1 MIEAR
6 AYPAI
11 APAENRS
18 PIRSVGIGLAVGL
31 SVVVLA
37 ALCFAG
43 NAQLLRGAIPIA
55 ALLVA
60 LALYFIK
67 PVLYIQY
74 SLWVWF
80 LAPLARRIV
89 DWKFGY
95 TDPNLVLLAPF
106 LVSGVAGL
114 TLVLPGRRKN
124 IGLPAVFVLCIA
136 AILYGFVVGIVVR
149 PSAET
154 VYGLLNWL
162 CPLLFGVHIYSN
174 WPSYEEHRRAI
185 SRTLLWALLIL
196 GLYGIYQFFLPPTW
210 DRIWLENGSI
220 GQISPSFGQPEPL
233 RVRVWSTMNSPAP
246 FANAMMAGLLLLL
259 MIRSTL
265 KLPAAVAGYLA
276 FLLSM
281 VRTAWLGWLI
291 GFFLMLKNINP
302 RVIIRIFLS
311 AVVLL
316 VCLLP
321 LLSDPRLAMVIG
333 DRVKTFMDLG
343 HDESFGDRLEMYR
356 VLVNDA
362 AGNPFGHGLKN
373 LEVSH
378 GIPVDSGVL
387 VMFFSLG
394 WLGTL
399 LYALGITSLFLKNGP
414 RPEMHD
420 QFYNAAKAIVIAMLA
435 QLIGANIFVNVTG
448 AIFWTFT
455 GMRLAA
461 SPYHAQERAGP
472 NQLQP
477 SE

>member
-1 MIEAR
+1 MTEAR
-6 AYPAI
+6 AYPAMEF
-11 APAENRS
+11 AENRS
-18 PIRSVGIGLAVGL
+18 EIGSLGIGLAVGL
-31 SVVVLA
+31 SVVVVL

-43 NAQLLRGAIPIA
+43 KAQLLRGAIPVA
-55 ALLVA
+55 ALLIA
-60 LALYFIK
+60 LALYFIR

-89 DWKFGY
+89 DWRFGY
-95 TDPNLVLLAPF
+95 IDPNMVLLAPF
-106 LVSGVAGL
+106 LVSGIAGL

-124 IGLPAVFVLCIA
+124 TGVPAVFVLCST
-136 AILYGFVVGIVVR
+136 AILYGFVVGMIVR

-162 CPLLFGVHIYSN
+162 CPLLF
-174 WPSYEEHRRAI
+174 RA
-185 SRTLLWALLIL
+185 
-196 GLYGIYQFFLPPTW
+196 TW
-210 DRIWLENGSI
+210 DRVWLENGSI

-246 FANAMMAGLLLLL
+246 FANAMMTGLLLLL
-259 MIRSTL
+259 MIRSAL

-302 RVIIRIFLS
+302 RVIGRMFLS
-311 AVVLL
+311 AFVLL
-316 VCLLP
+316 VCLVP
-321 LLSDPRLAMVIG
+321 LLNDPRLANVIG
-333 DRVKTFMDLG
+333 DRVKTFTDLG

-356 VLVNDA
+356 VLVSDA

-378 GIPVDSGVL
+378 GIPVDSGIL
-387 VMFFSLG
+387 VTVFSLG

-399 LYALGITSLFLKNGP
+399 LYALGIISLFLKKQP
-414 RPEMHD
+414 APEMHD
-420 QFYNAAKAIVIAMLA
+420 DFYRAGKAIFIAMLA
-435 QLIGANIFVNVTG
+435 QLVGANIFVNVTG

-461 SPYHAQERAGP
+461 SPYHGQERLAA
-472 NQLQP
+472 NQLQ
-477 SE
+477 SSD

>member
-6 AYPAI
+6 AYPTTTLV
-11 APAENRS
+11 ENRNAIHS
-18 PIRSVGIGLAVGL
+18 GGIGLAVGS
-31 SVVVLA
+31 SVVLVA

-43 NAQLLRGAIPIA
+43 KAQLLRGAIPIA
-55 ALLVA
+55 AMLVG
-60 LALYFIK
+60 LTLYFIK
-67 PVLYIQY
+67 PVLYVQY
-74 SLWVWF
+74 SIWAWF

-106 LVSGVAGL
+106 LVSGIAGL
-114 TLVLPGRRKN
+114 TLVLPGRRRN
-124 IGLPAVFVLCIA
+124 TRIPAVFVLCST

-162 CPLLFGVHIYSN
+162 CPLLFGVHIYLN
-174 WPSYEEHRRAI
+174 WTSYEEHRRAI
-185 SRTLLWALLIL
+185 NRTFLWALLIL
-196 GLYGIYQFFLPPTW
+196 GLYGSYQFFAPPIW
-210 DRIWLENGSI
+210 DRVWLENGSI
-220 GQISPSFGQPEPL
+220 SQISPSFGQPEPL

-265 KLPAAVAGYLA
+265 KLPAAAAGYVA

-281 VRTAWLGWLI
+281 VRTAWLAWLI

-321 LLSDPRLAMVIG
+321 LLNDPRLATVIG
-333 DRVKTFMDLG
+333 DRVKTFTDLG

-399 LYALGITSLFLKNGP
+399 LYAIGITSLFLKNGP

-420 QFYNAAKAIVIAMLA
+420 QFYNAATAIVIAMLA
-435 QLIGANIFVNVTG
+435 QLVGANIFVNVTG
-448 AIFWTFT
+448 TIFWTFT

-461 SPYHAQERAGP
+461 SPYHAHERTA
-472 NQLQP
+472 NHFQP
-477 SE
+477 SD

>member
-1 MIEAR
+1 MMEAR

-11 APAENRS
+11 ALAENHS
-18 PIRSVGIGLAVGL
+18 AIRSLGIGLTVGL
-31 SVVVLA
+31 SAVVVA
-37 ALCFAG
+37 ALCLAG
-43 NAQLLRGAIPIA
+43 KGQLLRGALPIA
-55 ALLVA
+55 ALLVG
-60 LALYFIK
+60 LTLYFIR
-67 PVLYIQY
+67 PVLYVQY

-80 LAPLARRIV
+80 LAPLARRMV
-89 DWKFGY
+89 DWQFGY
-95 TDPNLVLLAPF
+95 TDPNFVLLAPF
-106 LVSGVAGL
+106 LVSGIAGL

-124 IGLPAVFVLCIA
+124 TGMPAVFVLCSA
-136 AILYGFVVGIVVR
+136 AILYGFVVGMVVR

-162 CPLLFGVHIYSN
+162 CPLLFGAHLYLNS
-174 WPSYEEHRRAI
+174 PRYEQHRKAI

-196 GLYGIYQFFLPPTW
+196 GIYGIYQFVLPPVW
-210 DRIWLENGSI
+210 DRVWLENGSI

-246 FANAMMAGLLLLL
+246 FANAMMSGLLLLL
-259 MIRSTL
+259 MIRSAL

-281 VRTAWLGWLI
+281 VRTAWLSWLI
-291 GFFLMLKNINP
+291 GFFLLLKNINL
-302 RVIIRIFLS
+302 RAIVRIFLS
-311 AVVLL
+311 VAALL

-321 LLSDPRLAMVIG
+321 LLNDPRLATVIG
-333 DRVKTFMDLG
+333 DRVKTFTDLG

-362 AGNPFGHGLKN
+362 AADPFGHGLKN

-387 VMFFSLG
+387 VMVFSLG

-399 LYALGITSLFLKNGP
+399 LYALGITSLFLRKECGS
-414 RPEMHD
+414 EMHD
-420 QFYNAAKAIVIAMLA
+420 GFYKAGKAIVIAMLA

-448 AIFWTFT
+448 AIFWTFA

-461 SPYHAQERAGP
+461 SPYHAQERLDL
-472 NQLQP
+472 N
-477 SE
+477 

>member
-6 AYPAI
+6 AYPTTTLV
-11 APAENRS
+11 ENRNAIHS
-18 PIRSVGIGLAVGL
+18 GGIGLAVGS
-31 SVVVLA
+31 SVVLVA

-43 NAQLLRGAIPIA
+43 KAQLLRGAIPIA
-55 ALLVA
+55 AMLVG
-60 LALYFIK
+60 LTLYFIK
-67 PVLYIQY
+67 PVLYVQY
-74 SLWVWF
+74 SIWAWF

-106 LVSGVAGL
+106 LVSGIAGL
-114 TLVLPGRRKN
+114 TLVLPGRRRN
-124 IGLPAVFVLCIA
+124 TRIPAVFVLCST

-162 CPLLFGVHIYSN
+162 CPLLFGVHIYLN
-174 WPSYEEHRRAI
+174 WTSYEEHRRAI
-185 SRTLLWALLIL
+185 NRTFLWALLIL
-196 GLYGIYQFFLPPTW
+196 GLYGIYQFFSPPIW
-210 DRIWLENGSI
+210 DRVWLENGSI
-220 GQISPSFGQPEPL
+220 SQISPSFGQPEPL

-265 KLPAAVAGYLA
+265 KLPAAAAGYVA

-281 VRTAWLGWLI
+281 VRTAWLAWLI

-321 LLSDPRLAMVIG
+321 LLNDPRLATVIG
-333 DRVKTFMDLG
+333 DRVKTFTDLG

-399 LYALGITSLFLKNGP
+399 LYAIGITSLFLKNGP

-420 QFYNAAKAIVIAMLA
+420 QFYNAATAIVIAMLA
-435 QLIGANIFVNVTG
+435 QLVGANIFVNVTG
-448 AIFWTFT
+448 TIFWTFT

-461 SPYHAQERAGP
+461 SPYHAHERTA
-472 NQLQP
+472 NHFQP
-477 SE
+477 SD

>member
-6 AYPAI
+6 AYPTTTLV
-11 APAENRS
+11 ENRNAIHS
-18 PIRSVGIGLAVGL
+18 GGIGLAVGS
-31 SVVVLA
+31 SVVLVA

-43 NAQLLRGAIPIA
+43 KAQLLRGAIPIA
-55 ALLVA
+55 AMLVG
-60 LALYFIK
+60 LTLYFIK
-67 PVLYIQY
+67 PVLYVQY
-74 SLWVWF
+74 SIWAWF

-106 LVSGVAGL
+106 LVSGIAGL
-114 TLVLPGRRKN
+114 TLVLPGRRRN
-124 IGLPAVFVLCIA
+124 TRIPAVFVLCST

-162 CPLLFGVHIYSN
+162 CPLLFGVHIYLN
-174 WPSYEEHRRAI
+174 WTSYEEHRRAI
-185 SRTLLWALLIL
+185 NRTLLWALLIL
-196 GLYGIYQFFLPPTW
+196 GLYGIYQFFAPPIW
-210 DRIWLENGSI
+210 DRVWLENGSI

-265 KLPAAVAGYLA
+265 KLPAAAAGYVA

-281 VRTAWLGWLI
+281 VRTAWLAWLI

-302 RVIIRIFLS
+302 RVVIRLFLS
-311 AVVLL
+311 AAFLL

-321 LLSDPRLAMVIG
+321 LLNDPRLATVIG
-333 DRVKTFMDLG
+333 DRVKTFTDLR

-356 VLVNDA
+356 VLVSDA
-362 AGNPFGHGLKN
+362 ASNPFGHGLKN

-378 GIPVDSGVL
+378 GIPVDSGIL
-387 VMFFSLG
+387 VTIFSLG
-394 WLGTL
+394 WLGTF
-399 LYALGITSLFLKNGP
+399 LYALGIMSLFLKKQP
-414 RPEMHD
+414 APEMQD
-420 QFYNAAKAIVIAMLA
+420 EFYRAGKAIVIAMLA
-435 QLIGANIFVNVTG
+435 QLLGANIFVNVTG
-448 AIFWTFT
+448 AIFWTFLA
-455 GMRLAA
+455 MRLAA
-461 SPYHAQERAGP
+461 FPYHAEV
-472 NQLQP
+472 QP
-477 SE
+477 RRQPASAF